1 MKRKKQRQ
9 RGRPAVGTVD
19 IRGDGGAGVSEAP
32 PKNELPEIVRM
43 AYVGEQTAIEKLA
56 WGIAFGLDSVEIVE
70 LAVGDA
76 FERGAR

>member
-1 MKRKKQRQ
+1 
-9 RGRPAVGTVD
+9 
-19 IRGDGGAGVSEAP
+19 
-32 PKNELPEIVRM
+32 M